1 SCPLKKSWKLRCR
14 RARPAACQRNL
25 GLSAAGALLATFSG
39 MGSFES
45 ATFTSLMMTD
55 QPAHHYIV
63 TVPMERR
70 NRARSRLFHRRPEFS
85 GQRHLESLA
94 AKPNRM
100 NELGA

>member
-1 SCPLKKSWKLRCR
+1 
-14 RARPAACQRNL
+14 
-25 GLSAAGALLATFSG
+25 

-85 GQRHLESLA
+85 GQRHFENLA

-100 NELGA
+100 NELGASLERLISTFSYLSA